1 MPRTRT
7 TLRAL
12 SAVLAASALSA
23 CSLVGTGDDSA
34 SPGEDPDSAGSNGE
48 SAGGAVVL
56 VTHDSGA
63 VEALDPDKVIV
74 LPEGTEDLW
83 STEYLELVQL
93 A

>member
-1 MPRTRT
+1 V
-7 TLRAL
+7 LDAL
-12 SAVLAASALSA
+12 HRFA
-23 CSLVGTGDDSA
+23 
-34 SPGEDPDSAGSNGE
+34 
-48 SAGGAVVL
+48 GAVVL

-83 STEYLELVQL
+83 SSEYLELVQL